1 MNSRLVTA
9 LVTNRLLG
17 IGWAILLA
25 LLFVIAFD
33 SFITTPGGDSAIYLY
48 VAQGILEGEI
58 PYLDR
63 WDNKGPLFYVLNL
76 IGLVIDETWGIW
88 VVQGLF
94 LLGAASLAFLLLWR
108 TLGVLPALFALAVF
122 LAYYKR
128 FAPPGNY
135 TEQFGLFFQFLTLF
149 LFVRSQTQATHET
162 SQSRFSL
169 LHLGI
174 GVLGAACFLLRPNLV
189 ALWFAIGI
197 CWLLIGGSSLRKLA
211 WAVVGGGSVLIL
223 VAGLFA
229 ALGAWSALWN
239 AVFTFSF
246 AQSNVSILERLHVV
260 QSLFLGLFPASLLV
274 IAGWLIGIRCVVL
287 RQVRSEPIRSLL
299 ALGLILFPLEVVSA
313 SLSGFDYAHY
323 FLTTLPVVTLLL
335 AFLVWF
341 TLRKNLIAPTLLTV
355 ALLLGAF
362 YFSLPL
368 SNFARLPEKYTANI
382 LIVEDRE
389 SLVAARVREETEPG
403 DKVLVWGKAARIYL
417 LADRNAPTR
426 YFYHHPLV
434 KPHFTTQS
442 MRDEFV
448 LDLKSEMPVLII
460 DSRYDWF
467 APLNRS
473 ERAGWQP
480 HERYMHNP
488 ADFGPFFDFVEAN
501 YVAIETNW
509 PFTFYALRLRDSEL
523 QPMPKGELIIRSTY
537 DVYLDGKTLTYI
549 KSPCA
554 HDDAAN
560 RFILHVIPV
569 DTSVIEGRTQETW
582 DFSFMEGEDWH
593 VGEACV
599 VSIDLPNYP
608 IAFIRTG
615 QYNASESAHDWLNE
629 YHFSVGE

>member
-1 MNSRLVTA
+1 MKAAHLSLPFAKYLLSVAWA
-9 LVTNRLLG
+9 LVIAVLF
-17 IGWAILLA
+17 ALA
-25 LLFVIAFD
+25 LD
-33 SFITTPGGDSAIYLY
+33 SFITRPGTDSAIFMY
-48 VAQGILEGEI
+48 VAKGILEGEI

-63 WDNKGPLFYVLNL
+63 WDNKGPLFYVINL
-76 IGLVIDETWGIW
+76 IGLVIHKTWGEW

-94 LLGAASLAFLLLWR
+94 LLGSTSFAFLLLR
-108 TLGVLPALFALAVF
+108 RSLGVLPALFAIAVF
-122 LAYYKR
+122 LAYYNR

-135 TEQFGLFFQFLTLF
+135 TEQYGLFFQFLTIY

-174 GVLGAACFLLRPNLV
+174 GVLGAGCFLLRPNLV
-189 ALWFAIGI
+189 ALWIAIGI

-239 AVFTFSF
+239 AVFAFSF
-246 AQSNVSILERLHVV
+246 AQSNVSILERLYVV

-274 IAGWLIGIRCVVL
+274 IAGWLIGLGYVAL
-287 RQVRSEPIRSLL
+287 RKAKDESRKSLL
-299 ALGLILFPLEVVSA
+299 ALALILLPLEVAGA
-313 SLSGFDYAHY
+313 SLSGFVYAHY

-335 AFLVWF
+335 AFLVWLI
-341 TLRKNLIAPTLLTV
+341 LRQNLIAPTLLTA
-355 ALLLGAF
+355 ALLLGAA
-362 YFSLPL
+362 YFTLPF
-368 SNFARLPEKYTANI
+368 SNFARLAEKYTANI

-434 KPHFTTQS
+434 KPRYTTES
-442 MRDEFV
+442 MRDEFL
-448 LDLKSEMPVLII
+448 LDLKNDMPVLII
-460 DSRYDWF
+460 DSRHDWF

-488 ADFGPFFDFVEAN
+488 ADFGPYFDFVEAN
-501 YVAIETNW
+501 YVAVDTIW
-509 PFTFYALRLRDSEL
+509 PFTIYALRLSDSKL
-523 QPMPKGELIIRSTY
+523 QPPPKGELIVRSKY
-537 DVYLDGKTLTYI
+537 DVYLDGKTLTYV

-554 HDDAAN
+554 HGDAGN
-560 RFILHVIPV
+560 RFILHVIPN
-569 DTSVIEGRTQETW
+569 DTSVIEGRSQETL
-582 DFSFMEGEDWH
+582 DFSFMEGKDWH

-599 VSIDLPNYP
+599 VSRDLPNYP

-629 YHFSVGE
+629 YHFTELQ